1 MCEFD
6 NPDCLNCPYDECTAT
21 DSDIQRQWKHSKKYK
36 ALDNPD
42 NVPKKV
48 GTHVKAIYIG
58 TSYTEG
64 VKRRQER
71 YRKTDKGKENEKAK
85 TEKSIESGKNAEKCK
100 KYRERHPEYKENC
113 NKSHKQRYMHRYYLE
128 KKEECAEKQKEWQ
141 ESNREKCREYSKR
154 YREANRGKC
163 SEYGKKYRE
172 AKREYYREYGKRY
185 RERKKAAKDHAE
197 AMQIMQVSHG
207 DTLSRCGSSL

>member
-21 DSDIQRQWKHSKKYK
+21 DSDIQRQWKHSKEYK
-36 ALDNPD
+36 VLDNPD

-71 YRKTDKGKENEKAK
+71 YRKTEKGKENERRKMQRA
-85 TEKSIESGKNAEKCK
+85 IQNGKNAE
-100 KYRERHPEYKENC
+100 R
-113 NKSHKQRYMHRYYLE
+113 
-128 KKEECAEKQKEWQ
+128 
-141 ESNREKCREYSKR
+141 CR
-154 YREANRGKC
+154 
-163 SEYGKKYRE
+163 
-172 AKREYYREYGKRY
+172 RY

-197 AMQIMQVSHG
+197 AMQIMQVPHG